1 MFNVALVVF
10 QPLNGSVCYQAVVSF
25 SLATLMSLLYF
36 EQQRNGRSCAKR
48 VVIHFT
54 DSQFNVPYQT
64 DVNCFKYPIELKSYI
79 SCKISEDFF
88 FIEITFLLKNG
99 KYKNIVNRPY
109 IVRTLRKS
117 TFRTENVRTL
127 KNNMLYSQRTMLSL

>member
-36 EQQRNGRSCAKR
+36 EQQRNGRSCAKG
-48 VVIHFT
+48 VVIHYTEF
-54 DSQFNVPYQT
+54 QFNVPYPT

-88 FIEITFLLKNG
+88 FIQITFLHKNG

-109 IVRTLRKS
+109 NVCTLRKS
-117 TFRTENVRTL
+117 TFRTGNVRTL